1 MNSVEMACAAG
12 GKSVTRVSIL
22 KMLLSGMVVL
32 GFASIAVAQTPS
44 ADATP
49 TRVVLPKDYASTFQ
63 RYDMVDKTDRKI
75 VRYLYVNKDALAKVK
90 PGEAFPDGIV
100 LVMEDHEVA
109 LEAGGAPIKGAN
121 GRLQPTS
128 RIKSIA
134 VMEKR
139 KGWGETNLFPPEKD
153 NGDWEYAS
161 FKADGS
167 ANPVKLDAC
176 YACHLPQTKDGLDFT
191 FSGAKIREA
200 MKR

>member
-1 MNSVEMACAAG
+1 MNVGGVIGIISSAALIGMAAISASFAQSPPVE
-12 GKSVTRVSIL
+12 
-22 KMLLSGMVVL
+22 
-32 GFASIAVAQTPS
+32 
-44 ADATP
+44 ATP
-49 TRVVLPKDYASTFQ
+49 TRVVLPKDFATTFQ
-63 RYDMVDKTDRKI
+63 RYDMVDKADRKI
-75 VRYLYVNKDALAKVK
+75 VRFLYVNKDALAKVT
-90 PGEAFPDGIV
+90 PDQPFPDGTV
-100 LVMEDHEVA
+100 LVMEDHDVA

-121 GRLQPTS
+121 GRLQPTG
-128 RIKSIA
+128 RIKAFA

-167 ANPVKLDAC
+167 ANPVKLDNC

-200 MKR
+200 AKR

>member
-1 MNSVEMACAAG
+1 MKLRQVLKGAGASGRQGPGLAPIFMAIASV
-12 GKSVTRVSIL
+12 SW
-22 KMLLSGMVVL
+22 
-32 GFASIAVAQTPS
+32 AQTPP

-49 TRVVLPKDYASTFQ
+49 TRVELPKDFARTFHL
-63 RYDMVDKTDRKI
+63 YDKVDKVDRKI
-75 VRYLYVNKDALAKVK
+75 VRYLYVNKDALAQVK
-90 PGEAFPDGIV
+90 PGEPFPDGMV
-100 LVMEDHEVA
+100 LIMEDHGVV
-109 LEAGGAPIKGAN
+109 LEAGGAPVKTVD
-121 GRLQPTS
+121 GRLQPTG
-128 RIKSIA
+128 RVRAVA

-167 ANPVKLDAC
+167 PNPIKLDAC

-200 MKR
+200 AKR

>member
-1 MNSVEMACAAG
+1 MNSGEITSTVG
-12 GKSVTRVSIL
+12 GKSAERAHVFRMVI
-22 KMLLSGMVVL
+22 SGMVVL
-32 GFASIAVAQTPS
+32 GLASVAVAQAPP

-49 TRVVLPKDYASTFQ
+49 TRIVLPKDYASTFQ
-63 RYDMVDKTDRKI
+63 RYDMVGKADRKI

-109 LEAGGAPIKGAN
+109 LEAGGAPIKDAN

-200 MKR
+200 TKR